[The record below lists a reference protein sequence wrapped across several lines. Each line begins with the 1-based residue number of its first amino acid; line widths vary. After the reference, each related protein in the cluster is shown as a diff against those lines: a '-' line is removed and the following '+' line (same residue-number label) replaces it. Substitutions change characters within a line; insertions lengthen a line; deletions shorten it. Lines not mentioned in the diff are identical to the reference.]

1 MHACDDLS
9 LTEGLEALPYIIKT
23 VRSFTGDTPYWLFP
37 STIGMRQNPYGAAPA
52 ENPQA
57 GRVAMAR
64 TDPREHAL
72 IGAAWYA
79 GVLAHA
85 ARGGLEAVTLAA
97 VAGPSGVA
105 AADGSP
111 YPVHA
116 VLKVHAALR
125 GRPVRA
131 SRSSA
136 PRDVQVT
143 AVGDEVWLVNL
154 TGSPRRVQIEGG
166 AGAELEPYAVT
177 RLGAGR

>member
-1 MHACDDLS
+1 
-9 LTEGLEALPYIIKT
+9 
-23 VRSFTGDTPYWLFP
+23 
-37 STIGMRQNPYGAAPA
+37 MRQNPYGTAPA

-64 TDPREHAL
+64 NDPREHAL

-97 VAGPSGVA
+97 VAGTSGVGRRTA
-105 AADGSP
+105 ALIRCTRSSRTG
-111 YPVHA
+111 
-116 VLKVHAALR
+116 AALR
-125 GRPVRA
+125 GQPVRA

-143 AVGDEVWLVNL
+143 AVGEEIWLVNL
-154 TGSPRRVQIEGG
+154 TGRPRRVQIEGG
-166 AGAELEPYAVT
+166 AGAVLEPYAVT